1 MLRPKPLTIVTLA
14 VVAAVGFILLRMVYR
29 IAFGG
34 AAAGANVVWDFP
46 RLRLS
51 GPFSHI
57 VLLGPVTLEGL
68 QSAAVSALPFAA
80 VIVVTG
86 VAVSVVDPRSW
97 VFVIPR
103 IRWGRATF
111 VAFLIALATLPA
123 LVETARRTHDAAR
136 MRGVSKRRALFV
148 PFLDKTLERA
158 VGIAKAIQAR
168 GLVLRDTAVIRSDSS
183 HVLLEEFCLPSRG
196 VPPISW
202 DVPPSSLVLLTGETG
217 SGKTSLLEA
226 LAGVLD
232 SPTTVH
238 TSGSLAAPNEV
249 AYLPHEPKTLFL
261 AGRVVDEVALG
272 LVMAGVSTPEAR
284 DRATEQLALWGLAH
298 LADNHPVEISEGE
311 SVLVAMISAL
321 VLRPRLLLLDEPL
334 AVLDATR
341 RGQVVD
347 ALADFVE
354 SSGAIVLMTDH
365 GHVSATRWP
374 GDIVQL
380 GPEGIVAGTFTPPK
394 PTSPPRVDV
403 PRPDADV
410 VLEVVDLIARRGDT
424 VVVEGGDLTIRRG
437 ESLVIV
443 GDNGVGKTTV
453 LESLIRHGGYDPS
466 RCAYVPVNPGDLFV
480 CESLANELAFADREL
495 SLPDGF
501 TRATLDS
508 LLPGGWRGNI
518 VDGLQSTHPRDLSR
532 GQQTALAIALQMS
545 HKPSVLVLDEPTRG
559 LDSGARDALREVLAC
574 VQETGTAI
582 VSASHD
588 VDYVSGGHDRVF
600 VVAAGVLAEVQQ
612 GRVNV

>member
-34 AAAGANVVWDFP
+34 AAAGATVLWDFP

-86 VAVSVVDPRSW
+86 IAVSMVDPRSL
-97 VFVIPR
+97 VFLIPR

-136 MRGVSKRRALFV
+136 IRGVSKRRALFV

-168 GLVLRDTAVIRSDSS
+168 GLVLQDKTDIRSDCSQ
-183 HVLLEEFCLPSRG
+183 VQLQEFSLPFRG
-196 VPPISW
+196 VPPITW
-202 DVPPSSLVLLTGETG
+202 DLPPSSLVLLTGETG

-226 LAGVLD
+226 LAGVID
-232 SPTTVH
+232 TPTTVH
-238 TSGSLAAPNEV
+238 TTGSITGPSAV
-249 AYLPHEPKTLFL
+249 VCVPHEPKTLFL

-272 LVMAGVSTPEAR
+272 LVMAGVSPSEAQN
-284 DRATEQLALWGLAH
+284 RASEQLALWGLSH
-298 LADNHPVEISEGE
+298 LAENHPVDTSEGE
-311 SVLVAMISAL
+311 AVLVAIISAL
-321 VLRPRLLLLDEPL
+321 VLIPRLLLLDEPL

-347 ALADFVE
+347 ALANFVE
-354 SSGAIVLMTDH
+354 SSGAIVVMTDH
-365 GHVSATRWP
+365 GHIPTTRWP

-403 PRPDADV
+403 PRGDADV
-410 VLEVVDLIARRGDT
+410 VLEVVNLIARRGDT

-437 ESLVIV
+437 ESLVLV

-453 LESLIRHGGYDPS
+453 LETLIRHGGYDPS
-466 RCAYVPVNPGDLFV
+466 RCAYVPVNPADLFV
-480 CESLANELAFADREL
+480 CESLANELAFTDREL
-495 SLPDGF
+495 GLPAGF
-501 TRATLDS
+501 TRETLDS
-508 LLPGGWRGNI
+508 ILPAGWRGDM
-518 VDGLQSTHPRDLSR
+518 VEGLQNTHPRDLSR

-545 HKPSVLVLDEPTRG
+545 HKPSVLALDEPTRG

-600 VVAAGVLAEVQQ
+600 VVAAGVLAEVEQ